1 MKNNQETLRQA
12 QCNKPKRLVVG
23 QAGVNPLDMVKMID
37 RTPDKLVL
45 VDPRNNRGSFK
56 GVVCGGKK

>member
-1 MKNNQETLRQA
+1 MKNNQE
-12 QCNKPKRLVVG
+12 KPKILVVG
-23 QAGVNPLDMVKMID
+23 QPGVNPLDMVKMIS

-56 GVVCGGKK
+56 GVACGGKK